1 MMQIFGSNFNDNT
14 THSMAETDTSS
25 LIAAYQELFVHRA
38 DAYALQTKSGSYFA
52 RKAPVTR
59 ELIVAHLKGE
69 LTAGFYAM
77 DSDSSV
83 RWLALDGDQAD
94 SLELLQ
100 EAWKRLDQLQIPSY
114 LEESRRGAHLWLFFE
129 PLPA

>member
-1 MMQIFGSNFNDNT
+1 MQIFGSVFDDHT
-14 THSMAETDTSS
+14 TRFMAETDTSS
-25 LIAAYQELFVHRA
+25 LIAAYQELFVHRS

-59 ELIVAHLKGE
+59 ELIVSHLKGE

-77 DSDSSV
+77 DADSSV
-83 RWLALDGDQAD
+83 RWLALDGDRSD
-94 SLELLQ
+94 SLEQLQ

-114 LEESRRGAHLWLFFE
+114 LEASRRGGHLWLFFD
-129 PLPA
+129 PLP